1 MLVKRIRIIN
11 HQQFGDLDIK
21 LTYPEGHEKAGKP
34 LEKVCFI
41 GRNGTGKT
49 TLLRYLKEFYNN
61 LFDFGTTNNL
71 RFNLERGLIAFYI
84 DIEESSYVVFYAF
97 QKNLSS
103 ALLESEFDAFLE
115 SCGSE
120 KIKFASANST
130 TIYELQ
136 KTNESFKFI
145 GGDEYFRVIGK
156 LKSSNFKSFL
166 DNRIIIY
173 SPLDGTHYLDTSIER
188 IEDID
193 IDQALNSYN
202 KLPIYHDVSFKNLES
217 VFKFITYEMQRR
229 IEKQDEFEKDP
240 FNIKKSKEELLKE
253 FDKIYPDIIK
263 ELSNKWNV
271 ILESEGLEFDISKA
285 SKPTQFINSINNF
298 IKSKVNDESIETL
311 KLSSGTL
318 SIILRLGY
326 LTTLYNNRQINLGIA
341 LFDEPEN
348 SLFPD
353 VLYNIVD
360 TYISVTHNTQF
371 FFATHSPIVAAQ
383 FEPCE
388 RVILDFD
395 EKHKVY
401 AKQGIAPLGDD
412 PNDLL
417 RQDFGRKDLMN
428 EKGLEM
434 WERYKAVKDLL
445 KNASSEKEKIKLLN
459 EFMELQK
466 TYHFPAI

>member
-21 LTYPEGHEKAGKP
+21 LTYPEGHEKAGLP

-49 TLLRYLKEFYNN
+49 TLLNYLKKFYTNCLEPKRSNDIGLDINRGVVAFYVEVDN
-61 LFDFGTTNNL
+61 LTYAIAFFPRISFNDAFVDKNFDSFIQECTEKKFSFTEEDLYFERYDIFQELINRHKATGTTYFNTLDRLVRRSGKFPNN
-71 RFNLERGLIAFYI
+71 
-84 DIEESSYVVFYAF
+84 VV
-97 QKNLSS
+97 
-103 ALLESEFDAFLE
+103 
-115 SCGSE
+115 
-120 KIKFASANST
+120 
-130 TIYELQ
+130 
-136 KTNESFKFI
+136 
-145 GGDEYFRVIGK
+145 
-156 LKSSNFKSFL
+156 
-166 DNRIIIY
+166 IY
-173 SPLDGTHYLDTSIER
+173 SPLDSTHYLDSSKEKIE
-188 IEDID
+188 EID
-193 IDQALNSYN
+193 IEQAISIYN
-202 KLPIYHDVSFKNLES
+202 KVPVYHDVSFKNLEN

-229 IEKQDEFEKDP
+229 IEKQDEFENNP
-240 FNIKKSKEELLKE
+240 ENIKKSKEELLKE

-263 ELSNKWNV
+263 ELSNKWDI
-271 ILESEGLEFDISKA
+271 ILDSEGLEFDKSKA
-285 SKPTQFINSINNF
+285 TKPTQFINNINHF
-298 IKSKVNDESIETL
+298 IKSKTTNELIETL
-311 KLSSGTL
+311 RLSSGTL

-326 LTTLYNNRQINLGIA
+326 LTALYNSRKINIGIA

-395 EKHKVY
+395 ETHKVY

-445 KNASSEKEKIKLLN
+445 SNASNENEKTKLLN
-459 EFMELQK
+459 EFMDLQK

>member
-49 TLLRYLKEFYNN
+49 TLLNYLKKFYVNY
-61 LFDFGTTNNL
+61 
-71 RFNLERGLIAFYI
+71 LEPRISNDIGLNIKRGIVAFYVEVDNITYTIAFFPHVSFNNI
-84 DIEESSYVVFYAF
+84 FEAKDFDVFIEECIKKKFLLTEEDLYFDRYEQFQDLISDYKATDITYFNTFDRLIRNNVKSRNNVV
-97 QKNLSS
+97 
-103 ALLESEFDAFLE
+103 
-115 SCGSE
+115 
-120 KIKFASANST
+120 
-130 TIYELQ
+130 
-136 KTNESFKFI
+136 
-145 GGDEYFRVIGK
+145 
-156 LKSSNFKSFL
+156 
-166 DNRIIIY
+166 IY
-173 SPLDGTHYLDTSIER
+173 SPLDGTHYLDSSKER